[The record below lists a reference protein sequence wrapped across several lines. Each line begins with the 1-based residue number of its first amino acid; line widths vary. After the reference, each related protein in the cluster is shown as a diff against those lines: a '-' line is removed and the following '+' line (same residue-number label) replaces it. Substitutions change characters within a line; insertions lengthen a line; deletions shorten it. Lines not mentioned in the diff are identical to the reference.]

1 MATYRKEKNIIFITL
16 DSAKGEYCFDI
27 NTGVFYGLK
36 GQPVK
41 TIPSHCVIG
50 DMFCRVEGSNLA
62 RVLQSAFGNN
72 HLTSDLPRYVEG
84 LQGADKLDAL
94 GIVLNW
100 ISKEQYAY
108 LGDNIKFL
116 KTYLEANHH
125 RFNYHTFYQECEFE
139 KVRNTLGSA
148 VSQLTAE
155 MYDALSCNGRYTYTA
170 EELSVCA
177 YYLVRGKYWEYHGG
191 NLGTLRKYIE
201 LCRTMEKQPQK
212 VNNFMREYCETKKT
226 YELFKAEY
234 DNKRLVA
241 NYAKHEKAWQFAYG
255 DYIITIPTTAQD
267 IVTEGKEMH
276 HCVGSYVD
284 RVVDGRDYICFVRHK
299 DNPSIPYITCE
310 VYTNGTIG
318 QYFLAYDRYISSDE
332 DKAFRKAFQE
342 HLNSVWG

>member
-16 DSAKGEYCFDI
+16 DSAKGEYRFDI
-27 NTGVFYGLK
+27 NTGMFYGLK

-41 TIPSHCVIG
+41 TIPSHCIIG

-62 RVLQSAFGNN
+62 KVLRSAFENN
-72 HLTSDLPRYVEG
+72 HLTSNLTRYVEG

-94 GIVLNW
+94 GIVLDW

-108 LGDNIKFL
+108 LGENIKFL

-125 RFNYHTFYQECEFE
+125 RFNYHEFRQECEFE
-139 KVRNTLGSA
+139 KIRNTLGGA

-191 NLGTLRKYIE
+191 RLETLRKYLE

-276 HCVGSYVD
+276 HCVGGYVD

-310 VYTNGTIG
+310 VYTDGTIG